1 MNGIPNDFQN
11 EIIIIIIIVII
22 ILEWMLDGNSLRILS
37 PWILFCVFSILEMRN
52 ERIIG
57 KKGRIFAQEE

>member
-37 PWILFCVFSILEMRN
+37 PWILFSILEMRN

-57 KKGRIFAQEE
+57 KKGRVFAQEE